1 MAQFDV
7 YRNPNP
13 KSAQTVPYL
22 LDVQSDFL
30 SGFSTRAVV
39 PIAPT
44 ESVGKSAQRLHPQFQ
59 IDGANMVMMT
69 ELLAAV
75 PKVAL
80 GAAVMSLAQ
89 NRDDIIA
96 AMDFLITGI

>member
-13 KSAQTVPYL
+13 RSAQTVPYL

-30 SGFSTRAVV
+30 SGFSTRVVV
-39 PIAPT
+39 PLVPV
-44 ESVGKSAQRLHPQFQ
+44 ESIGKSAQRLHPQFH
-59 IDGANMVMMT
+59 IDGVHMVMMT

-75 PKVAL
+75 AKLAL
-80 GAAVMSLAQ
+80 GAAVMSLAH